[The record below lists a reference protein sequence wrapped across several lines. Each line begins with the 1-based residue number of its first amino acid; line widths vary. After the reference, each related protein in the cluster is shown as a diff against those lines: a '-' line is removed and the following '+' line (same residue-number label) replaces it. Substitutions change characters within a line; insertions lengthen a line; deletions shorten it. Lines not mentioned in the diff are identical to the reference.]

1 MGRSYDAAMQTIR
14 PQPVDAVTV
23 TTVIDNSADLLAPAA
38 DKAREVTLSGP
49 RRPSPVMEEGLACD
63 ALVGEHGFSAL
74 LQIRRGE
81 RVSSVLYDAGLTPF
95 GVRDN
100 LRRLQV
106 DLRGIEALVMSHG
119 HFDHTT
125 GLEGVLGDLGRSGTP
140 MVLHPDFWNRRRLK
154 LEGTEA
160 VEVPTPSRSWVRGTG
175 VELIEEGA
183 PSLLFDS
190 GLLITGEVE
199 RTTGYEPGMP
209 NQEAWRDGRWRDD
222 HLVRD
227 DQAAVINVAGK
238 GLVVITG
245 CGHAGIVNI
254 LRHVRKLTG
263 IDRIYA
269 VVGGFHLT
277 GKVYTPIIDRV
288 VEAIADMEPASIVPA
303 HCTGWKAQLALAQRM
318 PEAFTPNAVGASFE
332 L

>member
-1 MGRSYDAAMQTIR
+1 MGRSYDAPMQQIH

-23 TTVIDNSADLLAPAA
+23 TTVIDNGVDLLAPAA
-38 DKAREVTLSGP
+38 APARGVTFGGP

-63 ALVGEHGFSAL
+63 ALVGEHGFSTL
-74 LQIRRGE
+74 LRIRRGE
-81 RVSSVLYDAGLTPF
+81 RVSTVLYDAGLTPF

-106 DLRGIEALVMSHG
+106 DLREIEALVMSHG

-125 GLEGVLGDLGRSGTP
+125 GLEGILADLGRSGTP

-154 LEGTEA
+154 LEGTRL
-160 VEVPTPSRSWVRGTG
+160 VEIPTPSRSWVRGSG

-190 GLLITGEVE
+190 GLLVTGEVE
-199 RTTGYEPGMP
+199 RTTGWEPGMP
-209 NQEAWRDGRWRDD
+209 NQEAWRDGTWRAD

-227 DQAAVINVAGK
+227 DQAAVINVDGK

-269 VVGGFHLT
+269 VIGGFHLT
-277 GKVYTPIIDRV
+277 GKVYAPIIGRV
-288 VEAIADMEPASIVPA
+288 VDAIAEMDPAVVVPA
-303 HCTGWKAQLALAQRM
+303 HCTGWSAQLALAERL
-318 PEAFTPNAVGASFE
+318 PEAFTPNAVGAAFE